1 MQNLRRRRVILMI
14 YCVMMPILL
23 ACSLPS
29 MFQRDSE
36 SATSGSSISDEEIQ
50 AIVDDYRAWTRLNE
64 EPFNVSAMLWAL
76 CRLPSAEEEA
86 YLDSP
91 HAEYYINVYVN
102 EAGRDLI
109 TQEGPRTFP
118 AGTVIVKE
126 KLATLEGEVRNE
138 LGIML
143 KRGPSSWQ
151 YLYWDDGTLYQ
162 ARDEIAHCAECH
174 SAETEGDSVFWPLS
188 PQ

>member
-1 MQNLRRRRVILMI
+1 MQNLRRQKVILMI
-14 YCVMMPILL
+14 YCVMMSILL

-29 MFQRDSE
+29 VFQRDSE
-36 SATSGSSISDEEIQ
+36 SASGSFISDEEIQ

-102 EAGRDLI
+102 ELGRDLI
-109 TQEGPRTFP
+109 VQEGSRTFP
-118 AGTVIVKE
+118 IGTIVVKE
-126 KLATLEGEVRNE
+126 KLATLEGEVRHE
-138 LGIML
+138 LGIMV
-143 KRGPSSWQ
+143 KSDSSSWQ
-151 YLYWDDGTLYQ
+151 YLYWDDGTPYQ
-162 ARDEIAHCAECH
+162 APDEVAHCAECH

>member
-1 MQNLRRRRVILMI
+1 MQNWHGRKTLIMLYFMI
-14 YCVMMPILL
+14 VMPTLL
-23 ACSLPS
+23 ACNLLTMLDPASDASSSALP
-29 MFQRDSE
+29 
-36 SATSGSSISDEEIQ
+36 DEEAQ
-50 AIVDDYRAWTRLNE
+50 AIVADYQTWTRLNN
-64 EPFNVSAMLWAL
+64 EPFNVSAGLWAL

-102 EAGRDLI
+102 DAGRDLI
-109 TQEGPRTFP
+109 VREGSRAFP
-118 AGTVIVKE
+118 IGTIVVKE

-138 LGIML
+138 LGIMV

-151 YLYWDDGTLYQ
+151 YLYWDNGTLYQ
-162 ARDEIAHCAECH
+162 ASDEVGHCAECH

-188 PQ
+188 Q